1 MMADTHIGPHAL
13 DKAAPS
19 LAIDAA
25 VSAFV
30 LRSSGD
36 VLPPESIA
44 HLHKAAKL
52 LATLLPHIAGRRDR
66 DQATV
71 NEFFLIRLELRL
83 AGASDS
89 HIGTLLRRVREQLGE
104 AVPIRN

>member
-1 MMADTHIGPHAL
+1 MFCRQ
-13 DKAAPS
+13 S
-19 LAIDAA
+19 
-25 VSAFV
+25 
-30 LRSSGD
+30 RS
-36 VLPPESIA
+36 

-104 AVPIRN
+104 AMPIRN

>member
-1 MMADTHIGPHAL
+1 MFCRQG
-13 DKAAPS
+13 
-19 LAIDAA
+19 
-25 VSAFV
+25 
-30 LRSSGD
+30 RSR
-36 VLPPESIA
+36 ICT
-44 HLHKAAKL
+44 KAAKL

-104 AVPIRN
+104 AMPIRN

>member
-1 MMADTHIGPHAL
+1 
-13 DKAAPS
+13 
-19 LAIDAA
+19 
-25 VSAFV
+25 
-30 LRSSGD
+30 
-36 VLPPESIA
+36 
-44 HLHKAAKL
+44 L

-89 HIGTLLRRVREQLGE
+89 HIGTLRRVREQLGE
-104 AVPIRN
+104 AMPIRN

>member
-1 MMADTHIGPHAL
+1 MFCRQ
-13 DKAAPS
+13 S
-19 LAIDAA
+19 
-25 VSAFV
+25 
-30 LRSSGD
+30 RSR
-36 VLPPESIA
+36 
-44 HLHKAAKL
+44 LHKAAKL

-89 HIGTLLRRVREQLGE
+89 YIGTLLRRVREQLGE
-104 AVPIRN
+104 AMPIRN